1 MKTRPSEYLIMLAV
15 LILVMLICFPAFANG
30 TPQPTPVVQPSSS
43 TASSGAKSSSQS
55 SSAIDLSLMNSATGG
70 AGGSVRA
77 GDSYAFVSGSATP
90 LPPGLCPKGDSSY
103 VQVLWGL
110 LTVAS
115 SSTRTEMECLD
126 KVLGMLRDTVQKPVA
141 VNYLAPPAV
150 TASKPESNTE
160 PARLQNDASPQT
172 SGACLQKPDPTP
184 AKKKHVRRPQKECGK
199 S

>member
-1 MKTRPSEYLIMLAV
+1 MK
-15 LILVMLICFPAFANG
+15 
-30 TPQPTPVVQPSSS
+30 
-43 TASSGAKSSSQS
+43 
-55 SSAIDLSLMNSATGG
+55 
-70 AGGSVRA
+70 A

-126 KVLGMLRDTVQKPVA
+126 KVLGMLRDTAPKPIA
-141 VNYLAPPAV
+141 VTNYLSEREGSKKTVESATPKVEAVAPAAACPVITAKLDPA
-150 TASKPESNTE
+150 
-160 PARLQNDASPQT
+160 
-172 SGACLQKPDPTP
+172 P
-184 AKKKHVRRPQKECGK
+184 AKKKHVRKPQKDCGK